1 MEEWGGNKRELEA
14 EVLTISS
21 KLSSCFVVI
30 VRNTVRFARTC
41 RVFLIPYIW
50 LNVDSLTQIIIE
62 LSVTVENLLKRRAAR
77 SCGRSET
84 FTVSDFS
91 QMSLFLLHFHVENSW
106 ITLMAIKV
114 SSRFSSSH
122 PAVVL
127 TTCEESTCCCIL
139 KCFCKSGQEGKD
151 AFQHPA
157 MWWHVKVTAGTW
169 DDREELKSRLICS
182 MGPYLWKPL
191 SGSKWGQR
199 GGTAGTVAQQ
209 PEGPGFET
217 GLGLHDLPA
226 WVFSRYSIMT
236 QSHVRLL

>member
-1 MEEWGGNKRELEA
+1 M
-14 EVLTISS
+14 
-21 KLSSCFVVI
+21 SC
-30 VRNTVRFARTC
+30 
-41 RVFLIPYIW
+41 IPYSLYLIKCW
-50 LNVDSLTQIIIE
+50 LADADYNRVISNCGESLR
-62 LSVTVENLLKRRAAR
+62 RRAAR

-127 TTCEESTCCCIL
+127 TTCEESTCCCIF

-169 DDREELKSRLICS
+169 DDREELKSHLICS